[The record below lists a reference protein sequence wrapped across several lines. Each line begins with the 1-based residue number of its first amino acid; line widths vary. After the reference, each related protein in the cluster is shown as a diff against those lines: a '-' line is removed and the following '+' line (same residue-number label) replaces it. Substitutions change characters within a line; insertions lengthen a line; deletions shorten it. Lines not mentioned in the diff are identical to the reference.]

1 MTLTKILEQI
11 NYDTVEVRFTED
23 MGDYASPPMH
33 TTSSGLKDLY
43 VDWYGEAENCPEN
56 GTLIYG
62 LEFNDNGRV
71 FWIDNSTGYPMSFE
85 EMMHAVEKFFNLV
98 GVDERQ

>member
-23 MGDYASPPMH
+23 MGDYVSPPMH

-43 VDWYGEAENCPEN
+43 ADWYGEAENCPEN

-98 GVDERQ
+98 GVDECQ